1 LFFCKY
7 KITEKENIF
16 SFFRQL
22 GDAIQFDWH
31 FRKLLLTIKKPNFQ
45 ISNKKKKTFQSICEI
60 HFRETKWDEIGF
72 RFYLRQSQWTY
83 GGSLA
88 VSIIVAAYCLPS
100 FFVVLIR
107 WFKKMKKKNWERWLQ
122 NWGKGT
128 NQNVRIWHQLT

>member
-1 LFFCKY
+1 MLFSSIGISGNVSKQSRNQIFKY
-7 KITEKENIF
+7 QT
-16 SFFRQL
+16 
-22 GDAIQFDWH
+22 
-31 FRKLLLTIKKPNFQ
+31 TTT
-45 ISNKKKKTFQSICEI
+45 KKKYFKALRICEI

-107 WFKKMKKKNWERWLQ
+107 WFKKMKKRIEKDDHKIGE
-122 NWGKGT
+122 KG
-128 NQNVRIWHQLT
+128 RIKMFEFHINLPKIKDTKDC